1 MAPSPPSHDHVEFA
15 TVYGGKLDM
24 IMGDAV
30 RIDRG
35 DSTMAELKTQPND
48 DDVAGFLEKVP
59 DPQRREDAKQVCA
72 LMARVTGAPATMW
85 GSSIIGFGQQHLVYE
100 SGRELDWFEVGLS
113 PRKQSLT
120 LYITEGFDGYAEL
133 LGRLGKHSTGKSCLY
148 IKRLSDVDP
157 EVLEEIVTRS
167 VARPRSG

>member
-1 MAPSPPSHDHVEFA
+1 
-15 TVYGGKLDM
+15 M
-24 IMGDAV
+24 ITES
-30 RIDRG
+30 R
-35 DSTMAELKTQPND
+35 DSAMAELKTQPND
-48 DDVAGFLEKVP
+48 DDVAAFLENVP

-85 GSSIIGFGQQHLVYE
+85 GSSIVGFGQQHLVYD
-100 SGRELDWFEVGLS
+100 SGRELDWFDVGLS

-148 IKRLSDVDP
+148 IKRLSDVDQD
-157 EVLEEIVTRS
+157 VLEEIVTRS
-167 VARPRSG
+167 VARTRDG

>member
-1 MAPSPPSHDHVEFA
+1 
-15 TVYGGKLDM
+15 
-24 IMGDAV
+24 
-30 RIDRG
+30 
-35 DSTMAELKTQPND
+35 MAELKTQPND
-48 DDVAGFLEKVP
+48 DDVTAFLDAVP
-59 DPQRREDAKQVCA
+59 DTERREDAKQVCA
-72 LMARVTGAPATMW
+72 LMARVTGKPATMW
-85 GSSIIGFGQQHLVYE
+85 GSSIIGFGRQHLVYE
-100 SGRELDWFEVGLS
+100 TGRELDWFEVGLS

-148 IKRLSDVDP
+148 IKRLSEVDP

>member
-1 MAPSPPSHDHVEFA
+1 
-15 TVYGGKLDM
+15 
-24 IMGDAV
+24 
-30 RIDRG
+30 
-35 DSTMAELKTQPND
+35 MAELKTQPSD
-48 DDVAGFLEKVP
+48 GDVAAFLDTVP

-72 LMARVTGAPATMW
+72 LMARVTGEPATMW
-85 GSSIIGFGQQHLVYE
+85 GGSIIGFGQQHLVYE

-148 IKRLSDVDP
+148 IKRLSEVDP